1 MFRVVLKNETYGLS
15 YCHSIMLPFNLG
27 QYFLTLDLTRTK
39 ILLNLDIVRVVTRDI
54 KMIFFSYF
62 YFRAKITTL
71 AHATSW
77 LVARAHCVA
86 APITLF
92 CVSSSHLLATVL
104 AFSTRAA
111 VLLATVLARPNNRS
125 CLSLKYK

>member
-1 MFRVVLKNETYGLS
+1 
-15 YCHSIMLPFNLG
+15 MLPINLG
-27 QYFLTLDLTRTK
+27 LYFLTLDLTRTK
-39 ILLNLDIVRVVTRDI
+39 ILLNLDIVSVVTRDI
-54 KMIFFSYF
+54 KMTSQKHFLLYF

-104 AFSTRAA
+104 AFRTRAA

-125 CLSLKYK
+125 CLSLKYR